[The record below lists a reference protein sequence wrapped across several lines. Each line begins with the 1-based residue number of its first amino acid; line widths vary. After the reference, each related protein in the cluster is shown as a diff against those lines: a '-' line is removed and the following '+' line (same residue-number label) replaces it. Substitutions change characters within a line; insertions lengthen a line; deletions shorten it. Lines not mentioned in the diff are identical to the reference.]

1 MFGCLPQFSLFCLL
15 HCLLSY
21 LREWITMVGFR
32 AARVEADLGFA
43 EYKLLVQHRES
54 WVSLI
59 PEILPLI

>member
-1 MFGCLPQFSLFCLL
+1 
-15 HCLLSY
+15 
-21 LREWITMVGFR
+21 MVGFR